1 MKHVQMQLDGSGQF
15 FKVVAEASHSQVAV
29 MTLGAD
35 ESVGGPDNVHN
46 SSEQWLY
53 VVSGVGKAVVAGERV
68 DLAAGSILLIEA
80 GEGHE
85 IINTGDE
92 PLRTV
97 NVYAPPEY

>member
-1 MKHVQMQLDGSGQF
+1 MKHIQTQRDIDSS

-29 MTLGAD
+29 MTLGAG
-35 ESVGGPDNVHN
+35 ERVGGPNNTHAE
-46 SSEQWLY
+46 SEQWLY
-53 VVSGVGKAVVAGERV
+53 VVSGMGEAVVAGERL
-68 DLAAGSILLIEA
+68 DLSAGSLLLIEA

-92 PLRTV
+92 PLKTM